1 MVKEPKRA
9 QPTRKIESQ
18 FATMIERYFGLSH
31 QGTDVRTEFI
41 AGLTTF
47 LTMVYIIFVNPIILG
62 KTGMDQG
69 AVFVATCV
77 AAAVSTLVMALYA
90 NYPIAL
96 APGMGIN
103 AFFAF
108 TIVLTYKYTWQQ
120 ALAAVFCSG
129 VLFFLISVLPVRQ
142 YVLDSIPQNLKLAVS
157 AGVGLFLGIIALEEA
172 KLIVDHPA
180 TLVTLGDLTQPTP
193 VLMLLGF
200 VLIAGLNY
208 RRILGATLIGILVVT
223 LIGLPFGLAQFNGV
237 VSMPPSIVPT
247 LLQLDFSRVTELTF
261 LIVVFSILFVDVF
274 DNAGTLIGVT
284 HRTGL
289 MKNGKLARMKQALI
303 SDSFAAMFGALIGT
317 STTHQL
323 HRERCRCFGGWS
335 HWSDCPVRRPVLRVG
350 AILCAARGDGAR
362 LRFGSGFALCR
373 LRDDAR
379 SRGDRLGGHDRI
391 CARRDHRDYNAADL
405 FDCDRHRPWLH
416 HLRARQNYL
425 WQGEGS
431 FADGDRTCRSVCNQI
446 RGNGVKFDLNLATVG
461 GSVGDFCGPNGN
473 ICQGRRRKRECRFCD
488 LRPHDRYSSD
498 PRLHS
503 SGDRPV
509 SVA

>member
-1 MVKEPKRA
+1 MVKQPKRA
-9 QPTRKIESQ
+9 SPTRRSESPVG
-18 FATMIERYFGLSH
+18 AGLERYFGLSE

-41 AGLTTF
+41 AGVTTF
-47 LTMVYIIFVNPIILG
+47 LTMVYIVFVNPIILG

-108 TIVLTYKYTWQQ
+108 TVVLTYKYTWQQ

-129 VLFFLISVLPVRQ
+129 VLFFLISVLPIRQ
-142 YVLDSIPQNLKLAVS
+142 YVIDSIPQNLKLAVS
-157 AGVGLFLGIIALEEA
+157 AGVGLFLGIIALQEA
-172 KLIVDHPA
+172 KVIVDHPA

-223 LIGLPFGLAQFNGV
+223 VIGLPFGLAQFNSV
-237 VSMPPSIVPT
+237 VSMPPSIAPT

-289 MKNGKLARMKQALI
+289 MKNGKLARMKEALI

-317 STTHQL
+317 STTTSYI
-323 HRERCRCFGGWS
+323 ESAAGVSAGG
-335 HWSDCPVRRPVLRVG
+335 RTGLTAAFVG
-350 AILCAARGDGAR
+350 VFFLLALFFAPLAGMVPAYASAAALLYVACVMARGLAEIDWEDITEYAPAVVCAISMPLTYSIATGIGLGFITYA
-362 LRFGSGFALCR
+362 LAKLVSGKPREASPAVIVLALLFA
-373 LRDDAR
+373 
-379 SRGDRLGGHDRI
+379 I
-391 CARRDHRDYNAADL
+391 K
-405 FDCDRHRPWLH
+405 
-416 HLRARQNYL
+416 
-425 WQGEGS
+425 
-431 FADGDRTCRSVCNQI
+431 FAVTG
-446 RGNGVKFDLNLATVG
+446 
-461 GSVGDFCGPNGN
+461 
-473 ICQGRRRKRECRFCD
+473 
-488 LRPHDRYSSD
+488 
-498 PRLHS
+498 
-503 SGDRPV
+503 
-509 SVA
+509 